1 MPPPGARAGASVR
14 DDSGVADKDELGRAG
29 EQRAAR
35 YLEDRGFTV
44 LDRNWRCRAGEI
56 DLVVEGGGAIVV
68 VEVKTRRGEAFG
80 HPFEAIDARKRAR
93 LWRLAAAWTAAH
105 RDRVQGRRL
114 RIDAI
119 GITGP
124 DPATARLEHLVD
136 VEVP

>member
-1 MPPPGARAGASVR
+1 MAEK
-14 DDSGVADKDELGRAG
+14 DDLGRAG
-29 EQRAAR
+29 EDRAAR
-35 YLEDRGFTV
+35 YLQEHGYAV
-44 LDRNWRCRAGEI
+44 LERNWRCRAGEI
-56 DLVVEGGGAIVV
+56 DLVVEGDGAIVV

-93 LWRLAAAWTAAH
+93 LWRLAVAWASAH